1 MQKRVVGKCG
11 NRRKSKGRGSFKSIR
26 SKSGRD
32 YYNRL
37 FLGRNRF
44 CIKTN
49 GQTDAIVTIPYWV
62 ALLVSVLLFGMASI
76 GVIIT
81 ENPRD
86 MVESVDESVKV
97 DIEAITSFQTNI
109 SRIADMCEE
118 PGLKAELEKLREQL
132 RYADPVSSERT
143 REIEADIETA
153 LTGLKELVNDGNTDD
168 AKSLIKKITVALNE
182 RNRICKVSKV

>member
-1 MQKRVVGKCG
+1 M
-11 NRRKSKGRGSFKSIR
+11 
-26 SKSGRD
+26 
-32 YYNRL
+32 
-37 FLGRNRF
+37 GRNRF

-81 ENPRD
+81 ENTRD

>member
-1 MQKRVVGKCG
+1 M
-11 NRRKSKGRGSFKSIR
+11 
-26 SKSGRD
+26 
-32 YYNRL
+32 
-37 FLGRNRF
+37 GRNRF

-49 GQTDAIVTIPYWV
+49 GQIDAIVTIPYWV

-109 SRIADMCEE
+109 SRIAD
-118 PGLKAELEKLREQL
+118 
-132 RYADPVSSERT
+132 
-143 REIEADIETA
+143 
-153 LTGLKELVNDGNTDD
+153 D
-168 AKSLIKKITVALNE
+168 AKSLIKKIIVALNE

>member
-1 MQKRVVGKCG
+1 M
-11 NRRKSKGRGSFKSIR
+11 
-26 SKSGRD
+26 
-32 YYNRL
+32 
-37 FLGRNRF
+37 GRNRF

-49 GQTDAIVTIPYWV
+49 GQIDAIVTIPYWV

-81 ENPRD
+81 ENTRD

-109 SRIADMCEE
+109 SRI
-118 PGLKAELEKLREQL
+118 
-132 RYADPVSSERT
+132 V
-143 REIEADIETA
+143 
-153 LTGLKELVNDGNTDD
+153 DD
-168 AKSLIKKITVALNE
+168 AKSLIKKIIVALNE